1 VASASWMH
9 WPRRTVRLRLTALYG
24 ALFLGS
30 GAGLLAIT
38 YGLVA
43 GQRANTSFQVAGTS
57 RGMSSSSR

>member
-1 VASASWMH
+1 M
-9 WPRRTVRLRLTALYG
+9 RLTALYG